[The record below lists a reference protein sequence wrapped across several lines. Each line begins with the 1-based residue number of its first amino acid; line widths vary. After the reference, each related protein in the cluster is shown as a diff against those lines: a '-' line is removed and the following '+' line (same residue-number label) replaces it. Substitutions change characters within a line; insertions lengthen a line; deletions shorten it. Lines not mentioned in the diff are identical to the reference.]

1 MQVCMQTNV
10 CSRMLTYAHVCS
22 RMLTY
27 AHVCSRMNT
36 ASAAPVQFVSDVL
49 LTFNN
54 ALLFNDKGSKIAQ
67 AASELIELA
76 GKECGA
82 SDVLRAAYLAAA
94 ATNATHA
101 GEYNTPRAAAS
112 SNASKVKVVVRS

>member
-1 MQVCMQTNV
+1 MAA
-10 CSRMLTYAHVCS
+10 S
-22 RMLTY
+22 
-27 AHVCSRMNT
+27 
-36 ASAAPVQFVSDVL
+36 SAAPVQFVSDVL

-76 GKECGA
+76 GKECCESA
-82 SDVLRAAYLAAA
+82 VLRAPYLAAA
-94 ATNATHA
+94 ATNATNA

-112 SNASKVKVVVRS
+112 SKASKVKVVVRS